1 MTTWETKQEP
11 NNCVTMTTRET
22 KQMITMTTLKTKQD
36 VGNQTKMI
44 TMTMR
49 AEHNYKVERSRTET

>member
-36 VGNQTKMI
+36 VGNQTNDNHDDA
-44 TMTMR
+44 R
-49 AEHNYKVERSRTET
+49 RTQL